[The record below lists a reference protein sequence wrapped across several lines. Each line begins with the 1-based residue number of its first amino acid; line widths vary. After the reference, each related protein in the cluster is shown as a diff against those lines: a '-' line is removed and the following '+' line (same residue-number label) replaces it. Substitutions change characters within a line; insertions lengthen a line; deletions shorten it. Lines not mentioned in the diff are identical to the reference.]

1 MAKFILDDVLMF
13 PATFELI
20 DDTESE
26 LSVSLPQ
33 KNVAYIF
40 CLVVFLRH
48 KAMPPQKKQKKAPK
62 NVIRWRK
69 RERPKYSF
77 FSKKRMIYVS

>member
-1 MAKFILDDVLMF
+1 MTKFILNDIFMF

-20 DDTESE
+20 DDTERS
-26 LSVSLPQ
+26 LSVSSPP

-48 KAMPPQKKQKKAPK
+48 KAGPSGEQNTKTKIQ
-62 NVIRWRK
+62 IFLDFRFRILY
-69 RERPKYSF
+69 RLDCSE
-77 FSKKRMIYVS
+77 